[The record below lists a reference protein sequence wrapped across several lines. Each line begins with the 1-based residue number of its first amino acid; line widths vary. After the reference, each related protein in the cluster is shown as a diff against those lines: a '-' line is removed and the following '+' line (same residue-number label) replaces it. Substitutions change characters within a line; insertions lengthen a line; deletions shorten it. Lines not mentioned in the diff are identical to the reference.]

1 MVRQSNVRSAATA
14 KLEPLLTDDLQ
25 RQIKRRS

>member
-25 RQIKRRS
+25 AADKGRS